1 MSPDAA
7 SELHDEM
14 RVLLVPTTARDAN
27 AIGKVLQRANIEC
40 QACSNLSAL
49 CTALGNGAAVVLVS
63 EESLRD
69 GHRQLAACIASQPV
83 WSDLPVIV
91 LSRAGT
97 ESPFLST
104 LLSSLGNI
112 SVLERPVRVTTLLSV
127 VRTAI
132 RARSRQY
139 QSRDHLVEREQLL
152 ASERR
157 ARSDAERASRI
168 KDEFLATL
176 SHELRTPLSAVLGW
190 AQILATGATNETD
203 VREGVKI
210 IERNARAQKQ
220 IIEDLL
226 DMSRIIS
233 GKIRLDVQPVDLA
246 EVVQSAADTVHPA
259 ADAKEIRI
267 KLILDPLAGK
277 VSGDPNRLHQILW
290 NLLNNAV
297 KFTPKGG
304 LVQVLLERVNSHLTL
319 SVLDSGEGID
329 QEFLPYVFD
338 RFRQANASITR
349 KHGGL
354 GLGLAI
360 VKQLV
365 ELHGGS
371 IRAMSAGPGLGSSF
385 IVRLP
390 LRAIHASVEKG
401 DSVAPYVEPNL
412 HAIELNDVSISGIRV
427 LIVDD
432 EPDARALLKRL
443 LEDKGAV
450 VIVCTS
456 APEAMDSLKTEKPD
470 VIVSD
475 IGMPHEDGY
484 SFIRRVRKQ
493 PHDCGG
499 GIPALALTAYA
510 RAEDRVTAIVAGF
523 QHHLTKPVEP
533 AEFIAVVA
541 SLARR

>member
-1 MSPDAA
+1 MSHEGM
-7 SELHDEM
+7 SERHNEM
-14 RVLLVPTTARDAN
+14 RVLLVPTTGRDAD
-27 AIGKVLQRANIEC
+27 AIRKVLKSVSIEC
-40 QACSNLSAL
+40 DVSPNVSAL
-49 CTALGNGAAVVLVS
+49 CKSLESGAAAVLVS
-63 EESLRD
+63 EESLKA
-69 GHRQLAACIASQPV
+69 GHEQLAAYIAAQPM
-83 WSDLPVIV
+83 WSDLPIIV
-91 LSRAGT
+91 LSRAGA
-97 ESPFLST
+97 ESPFLSAI
-104 LLSSLGNI
+104 LLSLGNV

-139 QSRDHLVEREQLL
+139 QSRDHFAEREQLL

-157 ARSDAERASRI
+157 SRSDAERASQI

-190 AQILATGATNETD
+190 SQILAMSGTNEVD

-233 GKIRLDVQPVDLA
+233 GKIRLEVQPVDLGD
-246 EVVQSAADTVHPA
+246 VVQSAVDTVRPA
-259 ADAKEIRI
+259 ADAKGIRI
-267 KLILDPLAGK
+267 KLVLDPLAGK

-290 NLLNNAV
+290 NLLSNAV
-297 KFTPKGG
+297 KFTPKSG

-329 QEFLPYVFD
+329 EKFLPYVFD
-338 RFRQANASITR
+338 RFRQANASTTR
-349 KHGGL
+349 THGGL

-371 IRAMSAGPGLGSSF
+371 IRATSAGPGRGSSF

-390 LRAIHASVEKG
+390 LRAIHVPVSEAN
-401 DSVAPYVEPNL
+401 DHAPDRGP
-412 HAIELNDVSISGIRV
+412 ELDAVDFRDVSIAGVKV

-450 VIVCTS
+450 VVVCTS
-456 APEAMDSLKTEKPD
+456 AQEAMASLKAERPD
-470 VIVSD
+470 VLVSD
-475 IGMPHEDGY
+475 IGMPGEDGY
-484 SFIRRVRKQ
+484 SFIRRVRSQ
-493 PHDCGG
+493 PRDDGG
-499 GIPALALTAYA
+499 ATPALALTAYA
-510 RAEDRVTAIVAGF
+510 RADDRVTAIVAGF
-523 QHHLTKPVEP
+523 QHHLSKPVEP
-533 AEFIAVVA
+533 AELVAIVA